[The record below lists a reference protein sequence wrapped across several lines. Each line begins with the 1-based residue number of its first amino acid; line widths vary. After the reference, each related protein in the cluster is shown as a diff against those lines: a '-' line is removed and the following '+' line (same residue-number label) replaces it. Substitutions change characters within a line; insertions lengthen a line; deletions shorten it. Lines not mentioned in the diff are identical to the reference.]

1 MHIRLTLLFTLLLSS
16 TITLADGQRRYEVSI
31 TNITK
36 GQSFTPQLVAMHTSS
51 VHLFTLG
58 QPASSSLELLAEGG
72 DTEPFSAELMDMSD
86 KVGEVTTI
94 PGLLTPG
101 QTAIVEISGRRRHRF
116 LSMAAMLIPTND
128 TFVALNRMRL
138 PHRGSVT
145 YTALAYDSGTE
156 ENDQN
161 CAHIP
166 GPRCIKDGEQGEG
179 HSPGANDSNE
189 GFVYVSNGFHDLGE
203 MDAKGNEILGPLVY
217 DWRNPVALVTIKR
230 IR

>member
-1 MHIRLTLLFTLLLSS
+1 MHIRLTLLVALLLSS
-16 TITLADGQRRYEVSI
+16 TIALAGGQKRYEVSI

-36 GQSFTPQLVAMHTSS
+36 GQSFTPQLVALHTRS
-51 VHLFTLG
+51 VDIFTLG
-58 QPASSSLELLAEGG
+58 QPVSSSLELLAEGG
-72 DTEPFSAELMDMSD
+72 DTAPLTADLSDLSD

-101 QTAIVEISGRRRHRF
+101 QTATVEISGRRRHRF
-116 LSMAAMLIPTND
+116 LSLAAMLIPTND

-138 PHRGSVT
+138 PHHGSVS

-166 GPRCIKDGEQGEG
+166 GPRCLGEG
-179 HSPGANDSNE
+179 HSPGPNDSDE
-189 GFVYVSNGFHDLGE
+189 GFVYVSNGFHDLGKL
-203 MDAKGNEILGPLVY
+203 DAEGNEILGPLEY

-230 IR
+230 IRRNN